1 MKQLSQSLLGSPT
14 LPDSPCHYLSQ
25 LISTQCEFPSTD
37 DLLYVR
43 SLKLGGLQVKQIGSG
58 NVTHLRP
65 YVAKPRFLT
74 WCHLTLALSFY
85 YYTCYLRTVRNLGRQ
100 GLFCNEDG
108 CHWYQEQISSDNQHD
123 LRLLSYLTVLLL
135 SLIKT
140 EKVQPILSK

>member
-1 MKQLSQSLLGSPT
+1 MKQLSQISLGSPT

-58 NVTHLRP
+58 TYPRP

-74 WCHLTLALSFY
+74 WCHLTLALSLS
-85 YYTCYLRTVRNLGRQ
+85 TTTRAASGLSETLGGKAYFAMRMPVT
-100 GLFCNEDG
+100 G
-108 CHWYQEQISSDNQHD
+108 
-123 LRLLSYLTVLLL
+123 
-135 SLIKT
+135 IKNRFLQT
-140 EKVQPILSK
+140 TSVT